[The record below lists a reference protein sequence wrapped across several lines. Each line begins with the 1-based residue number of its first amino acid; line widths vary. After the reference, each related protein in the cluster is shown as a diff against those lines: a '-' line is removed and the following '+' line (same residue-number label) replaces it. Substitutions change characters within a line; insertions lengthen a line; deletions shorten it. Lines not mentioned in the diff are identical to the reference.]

1 MRYLYSCPLRWSDMD
16 ANGHVNNAVFVRYLE
31 EARIDYMRRLAPGGD
46 SAAFKGGSVVARHEV
61 DYLRQL
67 VYRPE
72 PVTVELWVKKISAA
86 SLTVGY
92 EVKDADTVYLRAA
105 TVVVPFD
112 FAAGRPRRLMAE
124 EKAILKEYLDDAA
137 HQEGAVAG

>member
-31 EARIDYMRRLAPGGD
+31 EARIDYMRRLAPGGG

-112 FAAGRPRRLMAE
+112 FAAGRPRRLMPE